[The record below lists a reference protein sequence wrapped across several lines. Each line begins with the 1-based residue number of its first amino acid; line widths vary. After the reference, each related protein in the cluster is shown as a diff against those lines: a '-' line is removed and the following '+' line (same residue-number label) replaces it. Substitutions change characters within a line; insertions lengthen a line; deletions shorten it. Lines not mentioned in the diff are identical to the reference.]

1 MRYSAIK
8 AAKTGYLT
16 MSLVFCALGV
26 FLMIKPDI
34 SVEIIGVI
42 LGVGLCVFGVIR
54 LLGYFSG
61 DIFRLAFEHDLAF
74 GILFTALGIITLLH
88 PDKAMSFLCVLYG
101 IAVMADS
108 LFKMQMSL
116 DAKRFGIG
124 KWWLIMLLAVL
135 SCITG
140 AVLVFRP
147 YEGSLALAIVMGVS
161 LFTDGLLNLCVGLCA
176 VKVTKDERKIVE
188 PEYYEIDKEDRL

>member
-1 MRYSAIK
+1 MRYSVVKSAK
-8 AAKTGYLT
+8 AGYLA
-16 MSLVFCALGV
+16 MSLIFCALGV
-26 FLMIKPDI
+26 FLMIEPDI
-34 SVEIIGVI
+34 SVSIIGVI
-42 LGVGLCVFGVIR
+42 LGAVLCVFGVIR

-74 GILFTALGIITLLH
+74 GILFTSLGVITLVH

-116 DAKRFGIG
+116 DAKRFGII

-135 SCITG
+135 SCIAG
-140 AVLVFRP
+140 AVLVLRP
-147 YEGSLALAIVMGVS
+147 QEGGSVLAAVMGVS
-161 LFTDGLLNLCVGLCA
+161 LFADGLLNLCVGLCA
-176 VKVTKDERKIVE
+176 VKITKDEKKIVE
-188 PEYYEIDKEDRL
+188 PEYYKIDKEESL